1 LVSCNLWENY
11 RYLFKYWLNWI
22 RFQHVCQNC
31 NYRYLN
37 NIKTM
42 SAIVQD
48 ELVKPIDRA
57 VWHVEHVLKFPN
69 SRHLRYHGHDMPWL
83 HYYATYLCLGIGL
96 ALLLYI
102 SHILY
107 NIIIGA
113 IVKIRYVSN
122 IKRWIRN
129 LKRKIDWYKFT
140 KQTYD
145 MQLKESF
152 VVLLLCNAYNKQIN
166 NILLINREIY
176 LLFILF
182 YIITLLHYYFI
193 YSK

>member
-1 LVSCNLWENY
+1 
-11 RYLFKYWLNWI
+11 
-22 RFQHVCQNC
+22 VCQNC

-37 NIKTM
+37 NIETM
-42 SAIVQD
+42 SAIVRD

-102 SHILY
+102 SHILH
-107 NIIIGA
+107 NIIGA
-113 IVKIRYVSN
+113 IVKIRCVSN

-129 LKRKIDWYKFT
+129 LKRKID
-140 KQTYD
+140 
-145 MQLKESF
+145 
-152 VVLLLCNAYNKQIN
+152 
-166 NILLINREIY
+166 
-176 LLFILF
+176 
-182 YIITLLHYYFI
+182 
-193 YSK
+193 